1 MKIPQGYKYTEL
13 GIIPEDWEIKQI
25 SEFTDI
31 ITGGTPNTSLP
42 EYWGGD
48 IKWMNSGE
56 LNLKFVKDVEGRITN
71 EGLNNSST
79 HLIPTNC
86 VLIGLAGQGKTR
98 GTAAFTLIPL
108 CTNQSIAA
116 ILPSNEHNSLYLY
129 YVVDSLYEY
138 LRLLS
143 SGDGGRGGL
152 NKNLLNSLQ
161 IKMPKSIEEQRRIAE
176 VLSDVDG
183 LIAALDKKIT
193 KKKLIKQATMQQLL
207 TGKKRLQGF
216 SEEWHS
222 ITLGEYAT
230 MSSGGTPLSSNPEY
244 YDGDIPFL
252 SISDITNAGKY
263 INNTEKKI
271 TELGLNNSSAKKFV
285 KGTIMY
291 AMYASLGKCAIANIS
306 LSCSQAILGIIPDI
320 NVINAEYLYY
330 YMCFLEDT
338 VKELGQTGTQTNL
351 SKQLVEQFRISLP
364 EDIIEQQAI
373 ATILSDMDKEISDLE
388 RKRDKYKLLK
398 NGIMQKLLTGQ
409 IRLK

>member
-183 LIAALDKKIT
+183 LIAALDKKIA
-193 KKKLIKQATMQQLL
+193 KKKLIKQAAMQQLL
-207 TGKKRLQGF
+207 TGKERLQGF
-216 SEEWHS
+216 TDEWSNRTFQQIFQHISTHGYHIDASEYTSVGKTPIIDQGKDLIIGYTNKKSFECPHKGV
-222 ITLGEYAT
+222 IVFGDHTRIFKYVDFNFCVGAD
-230 MSSGGTPLSSNPEY
+230 GTQVLMCN
-244 YDGDIPFL
+244 DGFD
-252 SISDITNAGKY
+252 TKY
-263 INNTEKKI
+263 IYYI
-271 TELGLNNSSAKKFV
+271 CSSAEIPNTGYNRHFKFL
-285 KGTIMY
+285 KEYDFFI
-291 AMYASLGKCAIANIS
+291 SPNI
-306 LSCSQAILGIIPDI
+306 
-320 NVINAEYLYY
+320 E
-330 YMCFLEDT
+330 
-338 VKELGQTGTQTNL
+338 
-351 SKQLVEQFRISLP
+351 
-364 EDIIEQQAI
+364 EQQAI
-373 ATILSDMDKEISDLE
+373 ATILSDIDAEISDLE

-409 IRLK
+409 IRLI